1 MEAMRTMKVV
11 RVFLW
16 LLLVA
21 TGVGCTVGR
30 DYRPPQVQVPAKWS
44 EAEQKGTATRPV
56 EITQWWATFNDP
68 VLTSLI
74 DRAVRSNHDLRVAEW
89 RIREA
94 RASRGVTAAGAWPQA
109 DVSSS
114 YSRSRAS
121 KNAPNV
127 APISAGKETDLF
139 QIGFDAGWEIDV
151 FGGVRRAVEAADAD
165 IAASEENRRDVLV
178 TLLSEVA
185 RNYVEARGFQ
195 QRIAIAGKNIT
206 SQQETLG
213 LTRIRLQAGLITELD
228 VAQAEAILA
237 TTQSQVPTLES
248 SLKQAVHRLG
258 VLLGQDPGA
267 LLPELSNE
275 APIPGIPP
283 EVPVGLP
290 SDLLRRRPD
299 VRRAERELAAATAR
313 IGVAT
318 ADLFP
323 RFSLT
328 GAFGLQSVSIGDLA
342 VWPSSFWSIGP
353 TVRWPIFDAGRIRAN
368 IRVQDAREQQSLA
381 QYEKAVLTSLED
393 VENALV
399 AYGREQERRRS
410 LAQAVDA
417 NRLAADLANERYTR
431 GLVDF
436 LNVLESQRQLYASED
451 QLVQSERG
459 IVVNLVALYKAL
471 GGGWEVFSQVN

>member
-1 MEAMRTMKVV
+1 MRTVKAL
-11 RVFLW
+11 RVLLW
-16 LLLVA
+16 PLLVA
-21 TGVGCTVGR
+21 IGVGCTVGR
-30 DYRPPQVQVPAKWS
+30 DYRPPQVQVPAIWS
-44 EAEQKGTATRPV
+44 EAEQKGATTAPV

-94 RASRGVTAAGAWPQA
+94 RASRGVTAAAAWPTA
-109 DVSSS
+109 DVSAD

-121 KNAPNV
+121 ENAPNV
-127 APISAGKETDLF
+127 APISAGKATDLF

-165 IAASEENRRDVLV
+165 IAASEENRRDVLL
-178 TLLSEVA
+178 TLLAEVA
-185 RNYVEARGFQ
+185 RNYVEVRGFQ
-195 QRIAIAGKNIT
+195 RRLAIAGKNIT
-206 SQQETLG
+206 SQQETLE
-213 LTRIRLQAGLITELD
+213 LTRIRLEAGLISELD

-237 TTQSQVPTLES
+237 TTQSQVPTLDS
-248 SLKQAVHRLG
+248 ALKQAVHRLG

-299 VRRAERELAAATAR
+299 VRRAERELAGATAR
-313 IGVAT
+313 VGVAT

-328 GAFGLQSVSIGDLA
+328 GAFGLQSVSIADLA
-342 VWPSSFWSIGP
+342 LWPSRVWSIGP
-353 TVRWPIFDAGRIRAN
+353 TVRWPIFDAGRIRAS

-399 AYGREQERRRS
+399 AYGREQIRRRS
-410 LAQAVDA
+410 LAQAVEA
-417 NRLAADLANERYTR
+417 NRLAADLANERYTQ

-436 LNVLESQRQLYASED
+436 LNVLESQRQLYTSED

>member
-1 MEAMRTMKVV
+1 MRAKRTL

-16 LLLVA
+16 PLLVA

-30 DYRPPQVQVPAKWS
+30 DYRPPQVKVPATWS
-44 EAEQKGTATRPV
+44 GAEQKGAATRPI
-56 EITQWWATFNDP
+56 EIARWWAAFNDP
-68 VLTSLI
+68 LLDSLI

-94 RASRGVTAAGAWPQA
+94 RAARGVTAAGAWPQA
-109 DVSSS
+109 DTSAS
-114 YSRSRAS
+114 YSRSRTS
-121 KNAPNV
+121 ENVLNV
-127 APISAGKETDLF
+127 APTSKGKEIDLF

-165 IAASEENRRDVLV
+165 IAASEQNRRDVLV
-178 TLLSEVA
+178 TLLAEVA

-206 SQQETLG
+206 AQQETLE
-213 LTRIRLQAGLITELD
+213 LTRIRLKAGLITELD

-237 TTQSQVPTLES
+237 TTQSQVPTLET

-267 LLPELSNE
+267 LLPELSKE
-275 APIPGIPP
+275 APIPGTPP
-283 EVPVGLP
+283 EVPVGLA

-313 IGVAT
+313 VGVAT

-328 GAFGLQSVSIGDLA
+328 GAFGFESVSIGDLA
-342 VWPSSFWSIGP
+342 RGASRFWSIGP

-368 IRVQDAREQQSLA
+368 IQVQDAREQQSLA

-399 AYGREQERRRS
+399 AYGREQVRRRS
-410 LAQAVDA
+410 LARAVDA
-417 NRLAADLANERYTR
+417 NRLAVDLANERYTR

-436 LNVLESQRQLYASED
+436 LNVLESQRQLYTSED